1 MSFHSPHL
9 SSCHYAVLLAAF
21 TVSPLFA
28 QDSPAPKE
36 SSSVQSATTDL
47 SVGKVRETIA
57 ATQALIQA
65 HPEDPA
71 NYVKLAYTLSDAGMG
86 DTARDE
92 ALKVTQIAP
101 QSSLA
106 YSALGWVL
114 HHNSIGVD
122 YGKGYDYTGSIAAY
136 RKAIELDPSDLE
148 VRYTLA
154 NDLEFNEDGI
164 QYAPNS
170 HLADAIEI
178 YRYIKA
184 RQNPVEPDVEDN
196 ILIDLFYSGQ
206 FKQVITEIDA
216 VSSSP
221 IREGIAIAAIAA
233 DQGSAIA
240 IAHANQITGDT
251 KRRNA
256 ALNFAA
262 AGLTNMRLYTQA
274 ADLLEAG
281 IEVQGDSGVTLHK
294 IQVLRSIKPYQGE
307 SLPDSDPRSPIQKHL
322 TTTLTGNLT
331 DAVLSACVSRHA
343 YSDPN
348 EWASI
353 SRRSNEEVGTLH
365 QLSIKTGL
373 PLIVM
378 RDIVLGTMKLIVE
391 PSDQPGYRIDLQI
404 MSVSKRFFVVKED
417 GGFRIVA
424 EGNASAPVGAEALY
438 LLQHGQEAVAR
449 SLLDWKRDQYQVG
462 TGNSPIEDAPFAR
475 LWTSGRSKG
484 LDAIKT
490 AAASLLMDSADGAAL
505 LPYLISKRN
514 QSPEGPARA
523 NLDAV
528 LAHIYLHLGDG
539 PNSTL
544 ITRKLLRQYP
554 DSAAVVRLAGGADSL
569 VHDWPS
575 WKSMLQS
582 RLAKKPNDRELLV
595 QMAVE
600 AEAEGDFVRARESL
614 RTLLDSGHALVVDY
628 NAYAWLSLFDGT
640 TDSRSVEAAERAN
653 LLSEGTSFAELHTL
667 ACIYATQGRTAE
679 ARQLLL
685 QAMSSGNLVEPND
698 PIWLGFG
705 LIYEQYGVRDAAIGA
720 YKRILKPERNVSPI
734 EAFALA
740 QTRLKALDAR

>member
-1 MSFHSPHL
+1 MIFHSPHW
-9 SSCHYAVLLAAF
+9 SFCHFAVVLAAF
-21 TVSPLFA
+21 SVSALFA
-28 QDSPAPKE
+28 QDSSTLRDISSGQSE
-36 SSSVQSATTDL
+36 SPDL
-47 SVGKVRETIA
+47 SVGKVREAINA
-57 ATQALIQA
+57 SKALIQA

-71 NYVKLAYTLSDAGMG
+71 NYVKLAYTLSDAGLG

-92 ALKVTQIAP
+92 ALKATRIAP
-101 QSSLA
+101 QSSSA

-122 YGKGYDYTGSIAAY
+122 YGKGYDYSGSIAAY

-184 RQNPVEPDVEDN
+184 HQNPVDPDVEDN
-196 ILIDLFYSGQ
+196 LLIDLFYSGQ
-206 FKQVITEIDA
+206 FKQVISEIDA
-216 VSSSP
+216 VPSSP
-221 IREGIAIAAIAA
+221 VRDGIVIAAIAA

-240 IAHANQITGDT
+240 IARANQITGDT

-262 AGLTNMRLYTQA
+262 EGLTNMRLYAQA

-281 IEVQGDSGVTLHK
+281 IEAQGDSGVALRK
-294 IQVLRSIKPYQGE
+294 IQILRSIKPYQGE
-307 SLPDSDPRSPIQKHL
+307 SLPDSDPRSPIQRHL
-322 TTTLTGNLT
+322 TATLTGNMT
-331 DAVLSACVSRHA
+331 DAVLFACVSRHA
-343 YSDPN
+343 YSDPS
-348 EWASI
+348 EWASFL
-353 SRRSNEEVGTLH
+353 RRSNEEVGTLR

-391 PSDQPGYRIDLQI
+391 PSDQSGYRIVLQM
-404 MSVSKRFFVVKED
+404 MSGPKRFFVVNED
-417 GGFRIVA
+417 GVFKIVA

-449 SLLDWKRDQYQVG
+449 SLLDWKRDQYQAG
-462 TGNSPIEDAPFAR
+462 TGDGPIEDAPFAR

-484 LDAIKT
+484 SDAIRT
-490 AAASLLMDSADGAAL
+490 AAASLLMDSTEGVAL

-514 QSPEGPARA
+514 QSPDGPART
-523 NLDAV
+523 NLDVV
-528 LAHIYLHLGDG
+528 LAHIYLHVGDG
-539 PNSTL
+539 PNSTS
-544 ITRKLLRQYP
+544 ITRRLLHQYP
-554 DSAAVVRLAGGADSL
+554 DSTAVVRLAGEADRL

-582 RLAKKPNDRELLV
+582 CLAKRPNDRELLV

-600 AEAEGDFVRARESL
+600 AEGEGDFVRARENL
-614 RTLLDSGHALVVDY
+614 RTLLDSGHALAADY

-640 TDSRSVEAAERAN
+640 TDSKAVEAAERGN
-653 LLSEGTSFAELHTL
+653 LVSEGASFAELHTL
-667 ACIYATQGRTAE
+667 ACIYAVQGRTAE

-685 QAMSSGNLVEPND
+685 QAMSSGNLAEPND
-698 PIWLGFG
+698 AVWLGFG
-705 LIYEQYGVRDAAIGA
+705 LIYEQYGVRDAAVGA
-720 YKRILKPERNVSPI
+720 YKRIQKPEGNSSPVDT
-734 EAFALA
+734 FALA
-740 QTRLKALDAR
+740 QARLQSLRAR